1 VGAVQ
6 SGRER
11 LALATRAPRR
21 RSRRSGWFWFSF
33 GVPGLAWLAL
43 LFLVP
48 LYTILAIAFGTV
60 DPIFRSEPIPV
71 WNPLNWNPQAFQFIF
86 DRFGADEQFGI
97 VFIRT
102 FVYVAITLALSFLI
116 GYPVAYFIARH
127 GGRFKGLLLVGLV
140 APFWISY
147 LMRMLAWVNLLQDDG
162 YVNRTLMSFHVLDS
176 PRDWLDGRPSTVI
189 FGLVYGYIPFLILP
203 LYAALDRI
211 DRSLLEAARD
221 LGASP
226 AQAFRG
232 VTLPLSK
239 PGILAGAVIIA
250 LPMFGDYYTPDLLS
264 GASGTNL
271 VGNQIN
277 LLIHGPQ
284 VTVGAALVVV
294 LMAILIVFMAYYL
307 IYMGRAA
314 REAEA

>member
-1 VGAVQ
+1 LGAVPGG
-6 SGRER
+6 SESLTLPTGR
-11 LALATRAPRR
+11 P
-21 RSRRSGWFWFSF
+21 RSRGRPGWLWFGF
-33 GVPGLAWLAL
+33 GAPGLGWLAL
-43 LFLVP
+43 LFLLP

-60 DPIFRSEPIPV
+60 DPIFHSEPVPV
-71 WNPLNWNPQAFQFIF
+71 WNPLYWDPQAFEFISR
-86 DRFGADEQFGI
+86 RFGPGEEFGI

-102 FVYVAITLALSFLI
+102 FGYVAITLALSLAI
-116 GYPVAYFIARH
+116 GYPVAYYIARH
-127 GGRFKGLLLVGLV
+127 GGRFKGLLLLGLV

-162 YVNRTLMSFHVLDS
+162 YVNRTLMFVHVLDT

-189 FGLVYGYIPFLILP
+189 LGLVYGYIPFLILP

-226 AQAFRG
+226 SQAFRG
-232 VTLPLSK
+232 ITLPLSK
-239 PGILAGAVIIA
+239 PGILAGSVIIA
-250 LPMFGDYYTPDLLS
+250 LPMFGDYYTPDILS
-264 GASGTNL
+264 GAARTNM

-284 VTVGAALVVV
+284 VTIGAALVIV
-294 LMAILIVFMAYYL
+294 LMAVLIVFMTYYL
-307 IYMGRAA
+307 VSMARAA
-314 REAEA
+314 REEAA